1 MALRSSPV
9 IKRSIKVKGR
19 NTSVSLEDE
28 FWTALK
34 EIADKRRMALSELA
48 AAIDGKRQHNN
59 LSSAIRLFV
68 LDFYQTPTSAKSIDH
83 VDEKTTVLAGLRTNA
98 PSETK

>member
-1 MALRSSPV
+1 MTLRRTKSL
-9 IKRSIKVKGR
+9 ILKRSLKIVGH

-34 EIADKRRMALSELA
+34 QIAAYQEISIEKLVSK
-48 AAIDGKRQHNN
+48 IDEERQHTN

-68 LDFYQTPTSAKSIDH
+68 LDYYYKRAAVRSAADQQPK
-83 VDEKTTVLAGLRTNA
+83 A
-98 PSETK
+98 PARR